1 MGGGVI
7 SARLEGGVEEAGD
20 YKEQEGAL
28 DGTEEEEEKQK
39 DPGNGWR
46 EGGMWGGEQEEREK

>member
-1 MGGGVI
+1 MI
-7 SARLEGGVEEAGD
+7 SARLEGGVVEGGGD

-28 DGTEEEEEKQK
+28 HGTEEEKPK

-46 EGGMWGGEQEEREK
+46 GGGGGVESWNGGNSK

>member
-1 MGGGVI
+1 MI
-7 SARLEGGVEEAGD
+7 SARLEGGVEEGGD

-46 EGGMWGGEQEEREK
+46 EGGM